1 MRSSLRR
8 VAFVMTVV
16 SLLSCV
22 GGPALARWNP
32 GSSNTKSYSR
42 GRTMPTGNTPAASVT
57 VRNVAVSWSGNQFPA
72 GTPLNTYVV
81 RRYDVATN
89 TAQTMLS
96 NCNGIVTSTS
106 CTEQGV
112 PAGNWRYTV
121 TPVHQNWTGTASSL
135 STAVTVQAPSLA
147 LNAPTTFLLLPGAV
161 TGSVANYASGQTRT
175 FRLDDPNT
183 GTVLSGSSTPAT
195 IGAAGSATISATI
208 PTGTPN
214 GTHTVYA
221 IGSNGDVAS
230 ASITVNVP
238 PFSPSSL
245 LNANGG
251 NQTGRP
257 QEADRVEIVF
267 NQALSV
273 ASMCSTW
280 SGNGS
285 NQSIAGDNVVTVTI
299 SDNAAPTGN
308 DQLTVSTSA
317 AACGGAFNFG
327 SVDMG
332 SPNFATNSSTFA
344 GTAANA
350 STIAWNATTYGLTI
364 TLGARVPGGPAP
376 ARVNTV
382 VTSTY
387 TPSPALMSTSGF
399 PAVGTTSSSA
409 IQF

>member
-1 MRSSLRR
+1 MKSLLRR

-22 GGPALARWNP
+22 GGSALARWNP
-32 GSSNTKSYSR
+32 GSSNTKSYSQ
-42 GRTMPTGNTPAASVT
+42 GRTMPAGNTPAASVT

-81 RRYDVATN
+81 TRYDGVTN

-96 NCNGIVTSTS
+96 NCNGIVTGTS

-121 TPVHQNWTGTASSL
+121 TPVHQNWAGPASSL
-135 STAVTVQAPSLA
+135 SAAVTVQAPSLT
-147 LNAPTTFLLLPGAV
+147 LNAQTTFTLLPG
-161 TGSVANYASGQTRT
+161 TIDGSVANYASGQTLT

-195 IGAAGSATISATI
+195 IGASGSATISATI

-214 GTHTVYA
+214 GTHTLYA
-221 IGSNGDVAS
+221 IGSNGDVSS

-238 PFSPSSL
+238 PFSPNSL

-251 NQTGRP
+251 TQTGRP
-257 QEADRVEIVF
+257 QEADRVEIGF
-267 NQALSV
+267 NQALEV

-280 SGNGS
+280 SGNGT
-285 NQSIAGDNVVTVTI
+285 NQSITGDNVLTVTI
-299 SDNAAPTGN
+299 LDNAAASGN
-308 DQLTVSTSA
+308 DLLNVSTSA
-317 AACGGAFNFG
+317 AACGGALNFG

-332 SPNFATNSSTFA
+332 SPAFAANTSTFGGA
-344 GTAANA
+344 GVNA
-350 STIAWNATTYGLTI
+350 GSITWNATSYKLI
-364 TLGARVPGGPAP
+364 VTLGARIPGGPAP
-376 ARVNTV
+376 ARVNAV

-399 PAVGTTSSSA
+399 GVVGTISSSA